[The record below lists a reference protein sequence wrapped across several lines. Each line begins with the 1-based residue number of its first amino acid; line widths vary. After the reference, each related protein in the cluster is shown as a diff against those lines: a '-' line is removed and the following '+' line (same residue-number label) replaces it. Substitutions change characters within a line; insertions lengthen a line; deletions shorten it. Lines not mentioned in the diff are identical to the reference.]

1 LTFLLCFLCS
11 FLFGQPAK
19 DTLTTLSHFEFP
31 YPYWSP
37 DGKEIV
43 FQSNL
48 TGKWQLYKRDMTTK
62 EIVRLM
68 ENKANEVTPAWSPD
82 GTKILFTSDRDDDEE
97 IFVLHLK
104 NKEVKQL
111 THNDS
116 RDIHPNWSPDG
127 KKIVFNSARKQDNP
141 EKLFIQTI

>member
-1 LTFLLCFLCS
+1 M
-11 FLFGQPAK
+11 
-19 DTLTTLSHFEFP
+19 
-31 YPYWSP
+31 
-37 DGKEIV
+37 
-43 FQSNL
+43 
-48 TGKWQLYKRDMTTK
+48 DMATK
-62 EIVRLM
+62 EIIRLM

-82 GTKILFTSDRDDDEE
+82 GTKISFTSDRDGDEE

-104 NKEVKQL
+104 SKEVKQL